1 MRLIDIEDIVIGGWY
16 MEDDDGEVY
25 IRLSDVEKCIDRTP
39 TAFDVDAVVSKL
51 EMFKQRHIEKA
62 KQQGWIRWQETCNAA
77 CYAMAIKIIKA
88 YAKRGDLNEI
98 D

>member
-1 MRLIDIEDIVIGGWY
+1 MARLIDADKITIDDFYDRVDIYECMEVIN
-16 MEDDDGEVY
+16 EQ
-25 IRLSDVEKCIDRTP
+25 P
-39 TAFDVDAVVSKL
+39 TAFDVDAVINKL

-62 KQQGWIRWQETCNAA
+62 KQQCWMRWHETCNAA

-88 YAKRGDLNEI
+88 YAKEGDLNEI